1 MTDALPILSHGV
13 QTRKKAVSLSNQT
26 YDELKRLIF
35 EFQLLPG
42 EMLFENQ
49 LSDALKVS
57 RTPLRQAMQ
66 RLEHEGFL
74 VSRPKI
80 GWQVAQLD
88 FEVLDELYDFRI
100 LTESHAIEVLCKSER
115 ARDLLQNLC
124 DIWLVPE
131 SARRKDPIEVG
142 QLDEE
147 FHAALLKAAGNR
159 EMAKT
164 HFEITQ
170 RIRIIRRLDFTKAS
184 RIHETYREHGTIL
197 TAILGS
203 RKSEAIRLLKAHIE
217 QSKIEVRKITLSM
230 LFDAK
235 ETKLRA

>member
-26 YDELKRLIF
+26 YDELKHLIF

-49 LSDALKVS
+49 LSEVLKVS
-57 RTPLRQAMQ
+57 RTPLRQALQ

-100 LTESHAIEVLCKSER
+100 LTESHAIEVLCKSEHP
-115 ARDLLQNLC
+115 RDLLLDLC
-124 DIWLVPE
+124 NVWLVPE
-131 SARRKDPIEVG
+131 VDRLHDPIEVG

-147 FHAALLKAAGNR
+147 FHATLLKAAGNR

-184 RIHETYREHGTIL
+184 RIHETYREHGMIL

>member
-1 MTDALPILSHGV
+1 MTDTLAILSHGV

-26 YDELKRLIF
+26 YDELKHLIF

-49 LSDALKVS
+49 LSEVLKVS
-57 RTPLRQAMQ
+57 RTPLRQALQ

-100 LTESHAIEVLCKSER
+100 LTESHAIEVLCKSEHP
-115 ARDLLQNLC
+115 RDLLQDLC
-124 DIWLVPE
+124 NVWLVPE
-131 SARRKDPIEVG
+131 VDRLHDPIEVG

-147 FHAALLKAAGNR
+147 FHATLLKAAGNR

-184 RIHETYREHGTIL
+184 RIHETYREHGMIL

>member
-1 MTDALPILSHGV
+1 MTDALAIFPLGV
-13 QTRKKAVSLSNQT
+13 QTRKKAASLSNQT
-26 YDELKRLIF
+26 YAELKHLIF

-49 LSDALKVS
+49 LSEALKVS
-57 RTPLRQAMQ
+57 RTPLRQALQ

-74 VSRPKI
+74 LSRPKI

-100 LTESHAIEVLCKSER
+100 LTESYAIEVLCKSER
-115 ARDLLQNLC
+115 ARDLLQALC

-131 SARRKDPIEVG
+131 TGRRHDPIEVG

-147 FHAALLKAAGNR
+147 FHAALLTAAGNR

-184 RIHETYREHGTIL
+184 RIHETYREHGMIL
-197 TAILGS
+197 AAILGS

-217 QSKIEVRKITLSM
+217 QSKLEVRKITLSM